1 MIMNVI
7 NKFNNII
14 NKYNYYLGTYKDY
27 AIKFVASLASL

>member
-1 MIMNVI
+1 MNVI

-27 AIKFVASLASL
+27 AVKFVASLASL

>member
-1 MIMNVI
+1 MNMI

-27 AIKFVASLASL
+27 AIKFVTSLAKF

>member
-1 MIMNVI
+1 MNVI